1 MAKIFVTF
9 SLILSHA
16 METDFVPFDWI
27 RMLLGE
33 QPPAYLLEVVLKCVI
48 VFCLLLLV
56 MRLMGK
62 RGQNNLSPMQQLLLV
77 ALGSAAGD
85 VLIYPTVALAYAA
98 LVLFTV
104 TLLTIALEKWGQH
117 SQRIRDYMESRP
129 TVLVTD
135 GTIDHD
141 ALRRERTTPR
151 ELRAELRIAGAR
163 SLSQVRYAILEMTGE
178 FSVFLNDVK
187 PEKEDLLD
195 DIFNEEARTSRHS
208 SQSVKQ

>member
-1 MAKIFVTF
+1 MAKILVTF

-104 TLLTIALEKWGQH
+104 TLLTIALEIWGQH